1 MGPIDQQQIIRKEL
15 DEQIRRLSTEL
26 PTEALPRDVQQMLE
40 CMHERLFQPSLDV
53 DKVLEICEIR
63 SPGIYR
69 RFASHVGV
77 TPRRYL
83 EDRRIMAAMRLLT
96 FPKLK
101 IGLISFSVGYCDYET
116 FARAFRRYVR
126 CSPSAYRRRMLPVTR
141 ARLHKSSKE
150 IIITDRHEGSS

>member
-1 MGPIDQQQIIRKEL
+1 MGPIDQQHIIRKEL
-15 DEQIRRLSTEL
+15 DDQARRLSSEV
-26 PTEALPRDVQQMLE
+26 PTESLPRDVQQMLE
-40 CMHERLFQPSLDV
+40 CMHEHLFEPSLDV
-53 DKVLEICEIR
+53 NKVLALCDIH

-69 RFASHVGV
+69 RFALHVGV

-101 IGLISFSVGYCDYET
+101 IGVISFSVGYADYET

-126 CSPSAYRRRMLPVTR
+126 CSPSAYRRRMLPVVKGR
-141 ARLHKSSKE
+141 IKESS
-150 IIITDRHEGSS
+150 